1 MKLQRMLTRSALA
14 AVVSAALMLASLP
27 ASAHCDGLDGPV
39 VTAARQAL
47 DSGDPKRVLIWVKGS
62 DEAEVRDAFAKA
74 REVRKLGPAA
84 KELADRSFFETV
96 VRVHRAGEGEPY
108 TGLKPAGRDLGPAL
122 PAGDKAVETGAVKPV
137 VKLLNESVQ
146 KGIEERH
153 KELMARKSYKPGDV
167 EGGRKYVQAYVEYIH
182 AVEKVHQAA
191 AADAH
196 AHGAEAANAH
206 ATSAEAPAAHRGH

>member
-1 MKLQRMLTRSALA
+1 MKVQRMLSRPALA
-14 AVVSAALMLASLP
+14 AAVSAALMLFALP

-39 VTAARQAL
+39 VNAARQAL
-47 DSGDPKRVLIWVKGS
+47 DSGDPNRVLIWVKTDG
-62 DEAEVRDAFAKA
+62 DAEVREAFTKA
-74 REVRKLGPAA
+74 REVRKLGPTA

-122 PAGDKAVETGAVKPV
+122 PAGDKAVQTGAVKPV
-137 VKLLNESVQ
+137 VKLLGESVH

-153 KELMARKSYKPGDV
+153 GELMARKNYKPDDV

-191 AADAH
+191 AGSAH
-196 AHGAEAANAH
+196 A
-206 ATSAEAPAAHRGH
+206 ATAEAPAAKHAH